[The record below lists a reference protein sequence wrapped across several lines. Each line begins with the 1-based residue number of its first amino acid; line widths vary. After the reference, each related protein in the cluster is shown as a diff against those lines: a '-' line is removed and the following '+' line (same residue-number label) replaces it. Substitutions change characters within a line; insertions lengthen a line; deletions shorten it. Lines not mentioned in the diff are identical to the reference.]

1 MIPANRFEILDNYN
15 NLIKAALFGK
25 DNFPDEI
32 CNFLVS
38 DFEFQSAVLFKY
50 LPNGAFQVLG
60 KSSSARKNYLRG
72 SEFSCSNCKLKTNLN
87 EFAISSDS
95 NCELQISEF
104 VIYESCVAFNINTD
118 ERAFLKLA
126 KKTPF
131 SQADSDAIRKITD
144 YIRYILINWL
154 NTRGGNTSLSEK
166 PFGDLVSEVTNELR
180 NFTNAIIGA
189 TSILGEDNLTSS
201 QYEYVH
207 QIKRNSQSLL
217 SNLKDLYDFA
227 KLEVTSQ
234 DEHKKNVNLKTI
246 VDECISNITLK
257 YPSPNRIISFNAD
270 ASIPSILNLDEN
282 KLKVILTTLL
292 LVSSRLTEASD
303 IKIRAN
309 ALSSDKIQFVISDN
323 GKGISELFQKNL
335 FEPFSLNK
343 IEEFANTGL
352 SGLALTL
359 VQKFIKSLS
368 GEIRVTSQIDKGTT
382 FNFSI
387 HADFLKSVENDII
400 SKLPKI
406 TTQNNILVIEDD
418 YATSKLLSNYLNKWG
433 YSPTI
438 VNSEDQVFTQLEKE
452 KYLAVILDIELPHIN
467 GLELLKRIHALPQS
481 KNLPVIVCSVE
492 VESQR
497 AYLLGAVE
505 YFIKPINYNYLVE
518 VLTSYK
524 LRKNSNV
531 LCVDDDLPTLNL
543 VKQAIE
549 TAGFIALAENVSA
562 NVMTLIREKQIDL
575 AIVDLDMPYP
585 NGFELIKMIKSEP
598 RFANLPIIIYT
609 GKENFQEDLKQIDG
623 LFDELLDKKS
633 TRIEDLA
640 DTINKM
646 INRYEEPTPVEE
658 VIKKPSDELKILF
671 AEDYKHSQIIVTR
684 LLKKNGFENVVVVE
698 NGQEALNL
706 AKKDMFDLILMDMQM
721 PIMNGFEATE
731 QIRLLPGYKD
741 TPIIA
746 LTAFAMKGDKE
757 KCFEAGAT
765 DYIPKPIDSKEFIE
779 KVKYYV
785 NAAKK
790 S

>member
-15 NLIKAALFGK
+15 NLLKAALFGK

-32 CNFLVS
+32 CNFLVT

-50 LPNGAFQVLG
+50 LPSGAFQVLG

-72 SEFSCSNCKLKTNLN
+72 SEFSCSSCKLKTNPN
-87 EFAISSDS
+87 EFSISSDS

-104 VIYESCVAFNINTD
+104 VIYESCVSFNISGD

-131 SQADSDAIRKITD
+131 SQADTDSIRKLTD
-144 YIRYILINWL
+144 YIKYILINWL

-166 PFGDLVSEVTNELR
+166 PFGELVSEVTNELR

-189 TSILGEDNLTSS
+189 ASILGEDNLTTS
-201 QYEYVH
+201 QYEYIH
-207 QIKRNSQSLL
+207 QIKRNSQYLI
-217 SNLKDLYDFA
+217 SNLKDLFDFA
-227 KLEVTSQ
+227 KLEASSKEDQ
-234 DEHKKNVNLKTI
+234 RKNVNLKTVI
-246 VDECISNITLK
+246 DECISAISLK
-257 YPSPNRIISFNAD
+257 YPSQKCNISFSSDNN
-270 ASIPSILNLDEN
+270 IPAVLNLDEN
-282 KLKVILTTLL
+282 KFKFIITTLL
-292 LVSSRLTEASD
+292 LVSSRLTEATE
-303 IKIRAN
+303 IKIKAN

-323 GKGISELFQKNL
+323 GKGISEIFQKNL
-335 FEPFSLNK
+335 FEPFALNK

-352 SGLALTL
+352 SGLALSL
-359 VQKFIKSLS
+359 VKKYVKSMS
-368 GEIRVTSQIDKGTT
+368 GDIRITSQIDKSTV

-387 HADFLKSVENDII
+387 RADFLKQAETNII

-438 VNSEDQVFTQLEKE
+438 VNNEDQVFTQLEKE

-467 GLELLKRIHALPQS
+467 GLELLKKIHALPQA

-492 VESQR
+492 VESQK

-549 TAGFIALAENVSA
+549 TAGFIAIAENISA
-562 NVMTLIREKQIDL
+562 NVMNSIRDKQIDL
-575 AIVDLDMPYP
+575 AIVDLDMPHP
-585 NGFELIKMIKSEP
+585 NGFELIKLIKSEP
-598 RFANLPIIIYT
+598 RFTNLPIIIYT

-721 PIMNGFEATE
+721 PVMNGFEATE
-731 QIRLLPGYKD
+731 QIRLLPGYKN

-746 LTAFAMKGDKE
+746 LTAFAMKGDRE

-785 NAAKK
+785 NASKK